1 MPVDYDRRPDP
12 ELLLRR
18 ISAQDEQLQH
28 ERLKVF
34 LGYASGVGKSFRMLD
49 EGRRRRARGQDVVIG
64 AIQPNL
70 PAELQCLVETLEV
83 IPLKKVG
90 DGEAMDVE
98 TILRRKPQV
107 CLVDGVAYNNPPG
120 SKNPQRWQDV
130 EELLTAGIIVIT
142 SLNLQHIEE
151 RQEAVERITGKHVTE
166 TVPERFL
173 YNANEIVIVDVPPEL
188 LLERAG
194 QPSNKIPVSAEEP
207 RRLAALREIAL
218 LLTAEVVDRQLE
230 DYLIAHGIE
239 QLWGTQERILVC
251 LTNETNAH
259 AMLASGRRNAD
270 RFHGEMF
277 TVYVRD
283 DRIAQKDESFFQR
296 QLQEAAKLGA
306 QTATLDGWDDPVEA
320 LMDYA
325 RTHRITQIF
334 VGHPAREH
342 WWDRFLG
349 GPLDRLIRA
358 AEGIDVRVFPH

>member
-1 MPVDYDRRPDP
+1 MPTEFDRRPDP
-12 ELLLRR
+12 DLLLKQLD
-18 ISAQDEQLQH
+18 AQDEQLQH

-64 AIQPNL
+64 AIQKDL
-70 PAELQCLVETLEV
+70 PAELAHLLETMEV
-83 IPLKKVG
+83 IPLKKIG

-98 TILRRKPQV
+98 AILRRRPQV

-120 SKNPQRWQDV
+120 AKNAQRWQDV
-130 EELLTAGIIVIT
+130 EELLAAGIIVIT

-151 RQEAVERITGKHVTE
+151 RRKAVERITGKRATD

-194 QPSNKIPVSAEEP
+194 QPSSTPTAAADTP
-207 RRLAALREIAL
+207 RRLSALREIAL
-218 LLTAEVVDRQLE
+218 LLAAEVVDRQLE
-230 DYLIAHGIE
+230 DYLLAHGIE
-239 QLWGTQERILVC
+239 QLWGTQERILVYM
-251 LTNETNAH
+251 TRGANAH
-259 AMLASGRRNAD
+259 AMIASGRRNVD
-270 RFHGEMF
+270 RFHGELF
-277 TVYVRD
+277 AVYIRD
-283 DRIAQKDESFFQR
+283 DRHSEKDEGR
-296 QLQEAAKLGA
+296 LQELLKEAEQIGA
-306 QTATLDGWDDPVEA
+306 QTAALDGYDPIEA
-320 LMDYA
+320 LMDFA

-334 VGHPAREH
+334 VGHPSRVH

>member
-1 MPVDYDRRPDP
+1 MPIDFDRRPDP
-12 ELLLRR
+12 EVLLKQLD
-18 ISAQDEQLQH
+18 AQDEQLQH

-64 AIQPNL
+64 ALQSDL
-70 PAELQCLVETLEV
+70 PSELAHLLETMEV
-83 IPLKKVG
+83 IPLRKIG
-90 DGEAMDVE
+90 NGEAMDVE
-98 TILRRKPQV
+98 AILRRHPQV

-130 EELLTAGIIVIT
+130 EELLAAGIIVIT
-142 SLNLQHIEE
+142 SVNLQHIEE
-151 RQEAVERITGKHVTE
+151 RRKAVERITGKRVTE

-194 QPSNKIPVSAEEP
+194 QPTATPPVSPDTP
-207 RRLAALREIAL
+207 RRLSALREIAL
-218 LLTAEVVDRQLE
+218 LLAAEVVDRQLE
-230 DYLIAHGIE
+230 EYLVAHGIE

-251 LTNETNAH
+251 LTRGANAR
-259 AMLASGRRNAD
+259 AMIESGRRNAD
-270 RFHGEMF
+270 RFHGELF

-283 DRIAQKDESFFQR
+283 DRHSEKDESK
-296 QLQEAAKLGA
+296 LQEQLRVAAQGGA
-306 QTATLDGWDDPVEA
+306 QTAALDGYDPVEA
-320 LMDYA
+320 LMDFA

-334 VGHPAREH
+334 VGHPSREH

-349 GPLDRLIRA
+349 GPLDRLIRE

>member
-1 MPVDYDRRPDP
+1 MPTDFDRRPDP
-12 ELLLRR
+12 EVLLKQLEV
-18 ISAQDEQLQH
+18 QDEQLQH

-64 AIQPNL
+64 AIQKNL
-70 PAELQCLVETLEV
+70 PAELSTLLGTIEV
-83 IPLKKVG
+83 IPLKKIG

-98 TILRRKPQV
+98 AILRRHPQV

-130 EELLTAGIIVIT
+130 EDLLAAGIIVIT

-151 RQEAVERITGKHVTE
+151 RRKAVEKITGKRVTE

-194 QPSNKIPVSAEEP
+194 QPSATPSAAPDAP
-207 RRLAALREIAL
+207 RRLSALREIAL
-218 LLTAEVVDRQLE
+218 LLAAEVVDRQLE
-230 DYLIAHGIE
+230 DYLLAHGIE
-239 QLWGTQERILVC
+239 HLWGTQERILVF
-251 LTNETNAH
+251 LTRGANAR
-259 AMLASGRRNAD
+259 AMINSGRRNAD
-270 RFHGEMF
+270 RFHGELF
-277 TVYVRD
+277 TVYIRD
-283 DRIAQKDESFFQR
+283 DRHSEKDEARFQELLR
-296 QLQEAAKLGA
+296 EAGQVGA
-306 QTATLDGWDDPVEA
+306 QTAALDGYDPIEA
-320 LMDYA
+320 LMDFA

-334 VGHPAREH
+334 VGHPSREH

-358 AEGIDVRVFPH
+358 AEEIDVRVFPH

>member
-1 MPVDYDRRPDP
+1 MDSDCRPDP
-12 ELLLRR
+12 EVLLKHLD
-18 ISAQDEQLQH
+18 AQDEQLQH

-64 AIQPNL
+64 AIQRDL
-70 PAELQCLVETLEV
+70 PAELQHLLQTIEI
-83 IPLKKVG
+83 IPLKIIG
-90 DGEAMDVE
+90 DGMAMDVE
-98 TILRRKPQV
+98 AILRRRPQV
-107 CLVDGVAYNNPPG
+107 CLVDGVAYDNPPG

-130 EELLTAGIIVIT
+130 EELLAAGIIVIT

-151 RQEAVERITGKHVTE
+151 RREAVERITGKHVTD

-173 YNANEIVIVDVPPEL
+173 YNADEIVLVDVPPEL

-194 QPSNKIPVSAEEP
+194 QPSPTGPAPGEQP

-218 LLTAEVVDRQLE
+218 LLAAEVVDRQLE
-230 DYLIAHGIE
+230 DYLTAHGIE

-251 LTNETNAH
+251 LTRESNAQT
-259 AMLASGRRNAD
+259 MIASGRRNAD
-270 RFHGEMF
+270 RFHGELF
-277 TVYVRD
+277 AVYFRD
-283 DRIAQKDESFFQR
+283 DRLSEKDETT
-296 QLQEAAKLGA
+296 LQARLLEAKQMGA
-306 QTATLDGWDDPVEA
+306 QTAALDGYDPVET
-320 LMDYA
+320 LMDFA
-325 RTHRITQIF
+325 CEHRITQIF
-334 VGHPAREH
+334 VEHPSRVH

>member
-1 MPVDYDRRPDP
+1 MPTDFDRRPDP
-12 ELLLRR
+12 EVLLKQ
-18 ISAQDEQLQH
+18 IEAPDDQLQH

-49 EGRRRRARGQDVVIG
+49 EGRRRKARGQDVVIG
-64 AIQPNL
+64 AIQPDL
-70 PAELQCLVETLEV
+70 PAEIAHLLETLEV
-83 IPLKKVG
+83 IPLKKIG
-90 DGEAMDVE
+90 NGEAMDVE
-98 TILRRKPQV
+98 AILRRRPQV

-120 SKNPQRWQDV
+120 SKNPQRWLDV
-130 EELLTAGIIVIT
+130 EELLAAGIVVIT

-151 RQEAVERITGKHVTE
+151 RREAVQRITGKHVTE

-194 QPSNKIPVSAEEP
+194 QPAATAPVLADTP
-207 RRLAALREIAL
+207 RRLSALREIAL
-218 LLTAEVVDRQLE
+218 LLAAEVVDHQLE
-230 DYLIAHGIE
+230 DYLLAHGIE

-251 LTNETNAH
+251 LSRGANGH
-259 AMLASGRRNAD
+259 AMIASGRRNAD
-270 RFHGEMF
+270 RFHGELF
-277 TVYVRD
+277 VVYIRYD
-283 DRIAQKDESFFQR
+283 QLSEKDESTLQE
-296 QLQEAAKLGA
+296 QLQEARRLEA
-306 QTATLDGWDDPVEA
+306 QTTALDGYDPVET

-325 RTHRITQIF
+325 RAHRITQIF
-334 VGHPAREH
+334 VGHPSRVH